1 MNFSNTSQTA
11 RRMGAARAELGSVED
26 RLGARL
32 GAALTERSLQADHDI
47 EARLRF
53 AREQALA
60 RARQRRA
67 AALQVAPVAASPV
80 RVGLSTLA
88 WPSAPKWVGRLAVVV
103 PFIVLGMGLLVID
116 HGYDRAQIHA
126 TAEVDVALLADDLPV
141 GAYRDP
147 GFVEFLKHP
156 QE

>member
-1 MNFSNTSQTA
+1 MNQSNFSPMASDRSGCA
-11 RRMGAARAELGSVED
+11 VRLELEGMED
-26 RLGARL
+26 RLGSRL
-32 GAALTERSLQADHDI
+32 GSALTERSAQSSHDI

-53 AREQALA
+53 AREQALL
-60 RARQRRA
+60 RAQQRRA
-67 AALQVAPVAASPV
+67 ATQPVLASSPV
-80 RVGLSTLA
+80 QIGRSVLA
-88 WPSAPKWVGRLAVVV
+88 WPSVPRWLGRLAVVG
-103 PFIVLGMGLLVID
+103 PFVVLAMGLLAID

-126 TAEVDVALLADDLPV
+126 TAEVDTALLADDLPV

>member
-1 MNFSNTSQTA
+1 MNFSDTSH
-11 RRMGAARAELGSVED
+11 AAHHRGDTVHADLGSMED

-32 GAALTERSLQADHDI
+32 GAALTERSLQSEHDI

-53 AREQALA
+53 AREQALE
-60 RARQRRA
+60 RARQRRRVTQA
-67 AALQVAPVAASPV
+67 ETVSVPI
-80 RVGLSTLA
+80 RVGFSTLA
-88 WPSAPKWVGRLAVVV
+88 WPAWPKWAGRLATMV
-103 PFIVLGMGLLVID
+103 PFVVLGVGLLAID

>member
-1 MNFSNTSQTA
+1 MNVSNTSPTA
-11 RRMGAARAELGSVED
+11 SSRFDGALRAELSGMED

-32 GAALTERSLQADHDI
+32 GAALTERSMQSGHDI
-47 EARLRF
+47 EERLRF
-53 AREQALA
+53 ARERAVE
-60 RARQRRA
+60 RARQRR
-67 AALQVAPVAASPV
+67 VATTTVLADAPV

-88 WPSAPKWVGRLAVVV
+88 WPSMPQWVRRLAVVV
-103 PFIVLGMGLLVID
+103 PFAVLGFGLVVID

>member
-1 MNFSNTSQTA
+1 MNFSDTSQA
-11 RRMGAARAELGSVED
+11 AVHRAGVARAELGAAED

-32 GAALTERSLQADHDI
+32 GAALTERSLQSDHDVD
-47 EARLRF
+47 ARLRF

-60 RARQRRA
+60 RARQRRV
-67 AALQVAPVAASPV
+67 AALTPVEVSPI

-88 WPSAPKWVGRLAVVV
+88 WPSVPKWVGRLAVVV
-103 PFIVLGMGLLVID
+103 PFIVLGMGLLAID

-126 TAEVDVALLADDLPV
+126 TAEVDVALLAGDLPV